1 MTHTPAFARI
11 YVGNSVQ
18 KGEWIMRNIK
28 QVIITVSCLSVL
40 LILFAVDTSACT
52 GIRLIAKDKSVVYG
66 RTLEWG
72 AFDMKSRVAIVPR
85 GYGFTGQTPDGYNGK
100 RWTTKYGFVAIDLL
114 EKDIF
119 ADAMNEKGLA
129 IGIFYHPGYASYM
142 AYDKTKASNTIT
154 AVDVISYILG
164 NFATVEEAAEG
175 MKDLRVVGVVEEAF
189 GIEAPGHWMVVD
201 RSGRSI
207 VIEYLNG
214 EMKIF
219 ENPLGVITNA
229 PEYSWHMTNL
239 RNHVNLSAVAL
250 PGLKL
255 EDIDFKPLGGGSG
268 MIGLPGDYTPPSRF
282 VRAVAW
288 TQTARPTE
296 TSTETIYE
304 VFRILDGFNLP
315 LGSAEG
321 SGQKKK
327 SLEGMRCSTIW
338 TSAWDLNEGI
348 FYYHTQHN
356 RRVRLLRMTKLDFSK
371 NPDKIVRLPLDK
383 EKRQDYED
391 ITPAE

>member
-1 MTHTPAFARI
+1 
-11 YVGNSVQ
+11 
-18 KGEWIMRNIK
+18 MRNVK
-28 QVIITVSCLSVL
+28 QIITTVACLLVL
-40 LILFAVDTSACT
+40 LALSAGDADACT
-52 GIRLIAKDKSVVYG
+52 GIRLIAKDNSVVYG
-66 RTLEWG
+66 RTVEWG
-72 AFDMKSRVAIVPR
+72 AFDLKSRVAIVPR

-100 RWTTKYGFVAIDLL
+100 RWKTKYGFVAIDIL
-114 EKDIF
+114 EKDNF

-129 IGIFYHPGYASYM
+129 IGLFYHPGYASYM
-142 AYDKTKASNTIT
+142 EYDKTKAANTIT

-164 NFATVEEAAEG
+164 NFATVEEVAEG
-175 MKDLRVVGVVEEAF
+175 MKNLRVVGVVEEAI
-189 GIEAPGHWMVVD
+189 GIETPAHWMVVD
-201 RSGRSI
+201 RSGKSI
-207 VIEYLNG
+207 VIEYLKG
-214 EMKIF
+214 ELQVF

-239 RNHVNLSAVAL
+239 RNHVNLSAVAM
-250 PGLKL
+250 PALKL
-255 EDIDFKPLGGGSG
+255 ENIDFHPLGAGSG

-296 TSTETIYE
+296 NSGETIYE
-304 VFRILDGFNLP
+304 VFRILDSFNLP

-321 SGQKKK
+321 SGQAKKL
-327 SLEGMRCSTIW
+327 LEGMRSSTIW

-348 FYYHTQHN
+348 LYYHTQHN
-356 RRVRLLRMTKLDFSK
+356 RRVRQLRMTKLDFSK
-371 NPDKIVRLPLDK
+371 NPDKIVRLPLEK